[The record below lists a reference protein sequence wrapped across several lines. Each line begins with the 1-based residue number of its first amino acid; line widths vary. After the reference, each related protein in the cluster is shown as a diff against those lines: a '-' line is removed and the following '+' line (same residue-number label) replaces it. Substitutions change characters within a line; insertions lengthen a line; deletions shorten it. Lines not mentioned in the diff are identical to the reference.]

1 MKLYIIDKIQ
11 GIDSHHYISSLAN
24 NRNESLG
31 TDYSDPGITKI
42 KISYVRHYERGDI
55 VECSGII
62 VIRDVVDKV
71 RCPVPHI
78 NLNNMLVDDAC
89 SI

>member
-1 MKLYIIDKIQ
+1 MNLYIIGKIQ
-11 GIDSHHYISSLAN
+11 GIDSHYYISSLAN
-24 NRNESLG
+24 KCNETLS

-42 KISYVRHYERGDI
+42 RISYVRHYKRGDI
-55 VECSGII
+55 VECSRII

-71 RCPVPHI
+71 RCPVPHMY
-78 NLNNMLVDDAC
+78 LNNMLVEDAC

>member
-1 MKLYIIDKIQ
+1 MKLYIIDKVQ
-11 GIDSHHYISSLAN
+11 RIDSHYYIRSLAN
-24 NRNESLG
+24 NRNETLG
-31 TDYSDPGITKI
+31 TDYSNPGITKI
-42 KISYVRHYERGDI
+42 RISYVRHYERGDI

-62 VIRDVVDKV
+62 VIRDAVDKV

-78 NLNNMLVDDAC
+78 NLNNMLVEDAC

>member
-11 GIDSHHYISSLAN
+11 GIDSHYYISSLAN
-24 NRNESLG
+24 KCNETLS
-31 TDYSDPGITKI
+31 TDYSYPWITKI
-42 KISYVRHYERGDI
+42 RISNVRHYERGDI

-62 VIRDVVDKV
+62 VIRDVFDKV

-78 NLNNMLVDDAC
+78 NLNNMLVEDAC